1 MGAPGVHVIVAST
14 AQFLGMALLGGVL
27 AQQLARSRLRVPK
40 VTSGCP
46 RVAKAQTIRAK
57 RTKFA
62 TTLRNRNAN
71 GSLGTV
77 CMATQAPGIHHR
89 WAALV
94 LIYSFSRIAMI
105 LNGVIIIAISALRKK
120 NYLDSTG
127 LRPNTRVGEDV
138 DTGSLAATRA
148 EVGPVLS

>member
-1 MGAPGVHVIVAST
+1 MHVFVASK

-27 AQQLARSRLRVPK
+27 AKRPARSRLRVPR

-46 RVAKAQTIRAK
+46 RIVAAQTIRAK

-62 TTLRNRNAN
+62 TTLRNPNAN

-94 LIYSFSRIAMI
+94 QIYSFSRMAMI
-105 LNGVIIIAISALRKK
+105 SNGVIIIATSALRKRK
-120 NYLDSTG
+120 HLDGTG
-127 LRPNTRVGEDV
+127 LRPNTRVGKDV
-138 DTGSLAATRA
+138 DTGSAAAMT
-148 EVGPVLS
+148 EVGPVLSS